1 MKCLFAL
8 ATVLAAASLATV
20 PGCGGEERLSREDF
34 SARIQSI
41 GERGGELW
49 GRLAQRAQNLEPD
62 QPLPADVKQAL
73 TDLVDFQEQA
83 VEELEALNP
92 PEDAEEPV
100 EMLVEALRERTETI
114 EQAIEAG
121 RFTQQKSDQLTQ
133 SGEKIDE
140 AFEQLRKEGFL
151 PEADE
156 HEEE

>member
-41 GERGGELW
+41 DERGGELW
-49 GRLAQRAQNLEPD
+49 GRLAQRAQDLEPD

-100 EMLVEALRERTETI
+100 EMLVEALRARTETI

-121 RFTQQKSDQLTQ
+121 RFTQQESGQLTQ
-133 SGEKIDE
+133 SGDKIDE

-151 PEADE
+151 PDADE

>member
-1 MKCLFAL
+1 MERLLIL
-8 ATVLAAASLATV
+8 AIVLMAASLGGAA
-20 PGCGGEERLSREDF
+20 GCGEERLSRDDF

-49 GRLAQRAQNLEPD
+49 ERLAQRAQDLEPD

-73 TDLVDFQEQA
+73 TDLIDFQEQA

-100 EMLVEALRERTETI
+100 EMLVAALRERTETFG
-114 EQAIEAG
+114 QAIEAG
-121 RFTQQKSDQLTQ
+121 RFTQQESDQLTQ
-133 SGEKIDE
+133 SGDKIDE

-151 PEADE
+151 PETDE